1 MLLRA
6 TLAIA
11 WKDVRLE
18 LRSRDVVISALVFGL
33 IVVVV
38 FNFGLNRTPGSL
50 APVAPGLLWVAYAF
64 IGVLAMNRAFAREL
78 EHGGLDGLLVAPVS
92 RDAIFL
98 GKTLGSLI
106 FMLVIQG
113 VLLPVFAVM
122 LGLPT
127 LSPTLGL
134 IIFLATL
141 GFATVGTFFSAMA
154 AQTRSREI
162 LLPVLFFPVV
172 VPVIIGAVEA
182 SALALQGGPTLA
194 IWTRWIPFAGGIRR
208 PLFGNMFVD
217 IWFCFRGIIYF
228 GIDSQSSR

>member
-1 MLLRA
+1 MPLLRA
-6 TLAIA
+6 AWAIA

-18 LRSRDVVISALVFGL
+18 LRTRDVIISALVFGL

-50 APVAPGLLWVAYAF
+50 ASVAPGLLWVAYAF
-64 IGVLAMNRAFAREL
+64 IGVLSMNRAFAREM
-78 EHGGLDGLLVAPVS
+78 EQGALDGLLTSPIS

-106 FMLVIQG
+106 FVLVIQG
-113 VLLPVFAVM
+113 ILLPVFAVM

-127 LSPTLGL
+127 LSPLLGL

-141 GFATVGTFFSAMA
+141 GFATVGTFFAGIA
-154 AQTRSREI
+154 VQTRSREI

-172 VPVIIGAVEA
+172 VPVIIAAVEA
-182 SALALQGGPTLA
+182 SALALQGGSTDA
-194 IWTRWIPFAGGIRR
+194 IWTRWV
-208 PLFGNMFVD
+208 PLLVVFDALFLVICSWMFNSV
-217 IWFCFRGIIYF
+217 FEG
-228 GIDSQSSR
+228 

>member
-1 MLLRA
+1 MPLLRA
-6 TLAIA
+6 AWAIA

-18 LRSRDVVISALVFGL
+18 LRTRDVIISALVFGL

-50 APVAPGLLWVAYAF
+50 ASVAPGLLWVAYAF
-64 IGVLAMNRAFAREL
+64 IGVLSMNRAFAREM
-78 EHGGLDGLLVAPVS
+78 EQGALDGLLTAPIS

-113 VLLPVFAVM
+113 ILLPVFAVM

-127 LSPTLGL
+127 LSPLLGL

-141 GFATVGTFFSAMA
+141 GFATVGTFFAGIA
-154 AQTRSREI
+154 VQTRSREI

-172 VPVIIGAVEA
+172 VPVIIAAVEA
-182 SALALQGGPTLA
+182 SALALQGGPTDA
-194 IWTRWIPFAGGIRR
+194 IWTRWV
-208 PLFGNMFVD
+208 PLLVVFDALFLVICSWMFNSV
-217 IWFCFRGIIYF
+217 FEG
-228 GIDSQSSR
+228 

>member
-1 MLLRA
+1 MPLLRA
-6 TLAIA
+6 AWAIA

-18 LRSRDVVISALVFGL
+18 LRTRDVIISALVFGL

-50 APVAPGLLWVAYAF
+50 ASVAPGLLWVAYAF
-64 IGVLAMNRAFAREL
+64 IGVLSMNRAFAREM
-78 EHGGLDGLLVAPVS
+78 EQGALDGLLTSPIS

-113 VLLPVFAVM
+113 ILLPVFAVM

-127 LSPTLGL
+127 LSPLLGL

-141 GFATVGTFFSAMA
+141 GFATVGTFFAGIA
-154 AQTRSREI
+154 VQTRSREI

-172 VPVIIGAVEA
+172 VPVIIAAVEA
-182 SALALQGGPTLA
+182 SALALQGGSTDA
-194 IWTRWIPFAGGIRR
+194 IWTRWV
-208 PLFGNMFVD
+208 PLLVVFDALFLVICSWMFNSV
-217 IWFCFRGIIYF
+217 FEG
-228 GIDSQSSR
+228 

>member
-1 MLLRA
+1 MRLLRA

-106 FMLVIQG
+106 FMLVIQL

-127 LSPTLGL
+127 LSPVLGL
-134 IIFLATL
+134 IILLATL
-141 GFATVGTFFSAMA
+141 GFATVGTFFSAIA

-172 VPVIIGAVEA
+172 VPVFIGAVEA

-194 IWTRWIPFAGGIRR
+194 IWTRWIPLLVVFDA
-208 PLFGNMFVD
+208 LFLVICSWIFGFV
-217 IWFCFRGIIYF
+217 FEG
-228 GIDSQSSR
+228 